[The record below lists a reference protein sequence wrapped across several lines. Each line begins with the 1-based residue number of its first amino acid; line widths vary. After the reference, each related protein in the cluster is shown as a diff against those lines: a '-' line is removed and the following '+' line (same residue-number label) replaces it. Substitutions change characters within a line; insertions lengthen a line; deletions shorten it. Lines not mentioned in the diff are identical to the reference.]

1 MCEYQISNI
10 LNKIMLIF
18 LDRIFHLFRV
28 HKDDLSSSGPIF
40 AQPLICS
47 RFVKYLSLP
56 SICICP
62 PQHYYFSLHLWPGA
76 CLTDRQLSKACQP
89 PFGDFQL
96 CFYGLIAVIFIV
108 CLLAFS
114 RKYSEEWHSP
124 HLSTCPHCQS
134 QGGRLAISERRR
146 TSQSQSRDPQSG
158 KSQSRNRAQSTI
170 GAQTTRSASWYLGVR
185 RCPRI
190 GHTGSEVGVDRSGGQ
205 YRSCGTEI
213 HKMGVD
219 RCTNMYKCTKMGVD
233 RCGGEGQCGD
243 QVGAPGAREK
253 DTERDSCE
261 EKS

>member
-1 MCEYQISNI
+1 
-10 LNKIMLIF
+10 MLKF
-18 LDRIFHLFRV
+18 WDRIFHLFRL
-28 HKDDLSSSGPIF
+28 HGDDLLSSGPIF
-40 AQPLICS
+40 VQPLICR

-62 PQHYYFSLHLWPGA
+62 PQHYYFSLYLWPGA

-146 TSQSQSRDPQSG
+146 TSPITIPRPTIRKITIPKPSTIDNRGPNNTGRKLVPWCQAVSE
-158 KSQSRNRAQSTI
+158 NRAH
-170 GAQTTRSASWYLGVR
+170 GLRN
-185 RCPRI
+185 
-190 GHTGSEVGVDRSGGQ
+190 GG
-205 YRSCGTEI
+205 G
-213 HKMGVD
+213 
-219 RCTNMYKCTKMGVD
+219 
-233 RCGGEGQCGD
+233 
-243 QVGAPGAREK
+243 
-253 DTERDSCE
+253 
-261 EKS
+261 